1 MADVARKGQILL
13 GKYEVLELLG
23 AGGMGLVYRARH
35 LDLKQDVALK
45 FLQPA
50 LVGRAD
56 AVERFLREARTMARL
71 TSEHVTRVMDVAK
84 LESGVPYLVMEFLHG
99 TDLQALIE
107 REPLPIEEAVEYLLQ
122 ACEAVAEAH
131 ALGMV
136 HRDIKPSNLFLT
148 RRRDR
153 RPLVK
158 VLDFGISKIP
168 LDEGELG
175 PVVTATN
182 AVIGSP
188 RYMAPEQIRSAKSV
202 DARAD
207 IWSLGIVLH
216 ELVTGQHP
224 FPAETPWD
232 TMALILSQPPVP
244 ARQQRADVPEALE
257 AIVLRCLSKER
268 SERFADVASFTAALS
283 EFGSVRARISAE
295 TARATLEQPVEART
309 QTLAP
314 QAVELAAEHTAP
326 TLNPPSGSTVTDE
339 LWGRPKPRTRRRPLL
354 IAGATALALGSV
366 AALWLALRTSDDPAQ
381 HELAAPTQSVLPPP
395 ASLAARPQS
404 KPELRPPEASPSVA
418 PVPASAPASVTSTA
432 PAPAPSPEPAP
443 QVAPVAVPVAPASI
457 APRRT
462 TPPREAP
469 KPARSEASAKAKPRS
484 AEEILNQRVF
494 QPKKP

>member
-1 MADVARKGQILL
+1 MSDVARKGQILL

-84 LESGVPYLVMEFLHG
+84 LDSGVPYLVMEFLHG
-99 TDLQALIE
+99 TDLQTLIE
-107 REPLPIEEAVEYLLQ
+107 RGPLPLEEAVEYLLQ

-131 ALGMV
+131 LLGMV

-168 LDEGELG
+168 LDEAELG
-175 PVVTATN
+175 PIVTATN

-188 RYMAPEQIRSAKSV
+188 RYMSPEQIRSAKTV

-232 TMALILSQPPVP
+232 TMAMILSQPPVP
-244 ARQQRADVPEALE
+244 ARKQRADVPEALE

-268 SERFADVASFTAALS
+268 GERFPDVASFASALS
-283 EFGSVRARISAE
+283 ELGSEQARISAE
-295 TARATLEQPVEART
+295 RARATLEPPTEERAHAVMAQPVELR
-309 QTLAP
+309 P
-314 QAVELAAEHTAP
+314 PEHTAP
-326 TLNPPSGSTVTDE
+326 TLNPPSGSTVTDQ
-339 LWGRPKPRTRRRPLL
+339 LWTNKRPSGGRRPLFV
-354 IAGATALALGSV
+354 AGAATLALGS
-366 AALWLALRTSDDPAQ
+366 AALIWVAVRAPA
-381 HELAAPTQSVLPPP
+381 EPGS
-395 ASLAARPQS
+395 
-404 KPELRPPEASPSVA
+404 PELGAASESA
-418 PVPASAPASVTSTA
+418 KVPAASMR
-432 PAPAPSPEPAP
+432 PAPSPK
-443 QVAPVAVPVAPASI
+443 PVI
-457 APRRT
+457 APLLVPEPTLAPPATTAAMRRG
-462 TPPREAP
+462 P
-469 KPARSEASAKAKPRS
+469 KRIAMPDSELVSDSLAGAASSRFG
-484 AEEILNQRVF
+484 ICTIR
-494 QPKKP
+494 

>member
-1 MADVARKGQILL
+1 MSDVARKGQILL

-84 LESGVPYLVMEFLHG
+84 LDSGVPYLVMEFLHG
-99 TDLQALIE
+99 TDLQTLIE
-107 REPLPIEEAVEYLLQ
+107 RGPLPLEEAVEYLLQ

-131 ALGMV
+131 LLGMV

-168 LDEGELG
+168 LDEAELG
-175 PVVTATN
+175 PIVTATN

-188 RYMAPEQIRSAKSV
+188 RYMSPEQIRSAKTV

-232 TMALILSQPPVP
+232 TMAMILSQPPVP
-244 ARQQRADVPEALE
+244 ARNQRADVPEALE

-268 SERFADVASFTAALS
+268 GERFPDVASFAAALS
-283 EFGSVRARISAE
+283 ELGSEQARISAE
-295 TARATLEQPVEART
+295 RARATLEPPAEASAHSVVAQPVELR
-309 QTLAP
+309 P
-314 QAVELAAEHTAP
+314 EHTAP
-326 TLNPPSGSTVTDE
+326 TLNPPSGSTVTDQ
-339 LWGRPKPRTRRRPLL
+339 LWTKKRPSGGRRPLL
-354 IAGATALALGSV
+354 VAAAATLALGSAAMIWV
-366 AALWLALRTSDDPAQ
+366 AVRAPAEPGSP
-381 HELAAPTQSVLPPP
+381 ELAAASESAKVP
-395 ASLAARPQS
+395 AASARPAPR
-404 KPELRPPEASPSVA
+404 PEPVIAPL
-418 PVPASAPASVTSTA
+418 PVPEPAPAA
-432 PAPAPSPEPAP
+432 PAPTLAAPEPALSVTPSPEPP
-443 QVAPVAVPVAPASI
+443 PKVAPVTTPLAPASS
-457 APRRT
+457 APRPAAQREASK
-462 TPPREAP
+462 PPRPET
-469 KPARSEASAKAKPRS
+469 SAKARART

-494 QPKKP
+494 QPKRP

>member
-1 MADVARKGQILL
+1 MTDVARKGQILL

-23 AGGMGLVYRARH
+23 AGGMGLVYHARH

-50 LVGRAD
+50 LVERED

-99 TDLQALIE
+99 TDLHALIE
-107 REPLPIEEAVEYLLQ
+107 REPLPIADAAEYLLQ

-131 ALGMV
+131 LLGMV

-148 RRRDR
+148 RRRDG

-168 LDEGELG
+168 LDEAELG

-232 TMALILSQPPVP
+232 TLAMILSQPPVP
-244 ARQQRADVPEALE
+244 ARQHRADIPEALE
-257 AIVLRCLSKER
+257 ALVLRCLSKDR
-268 SERFADVASFTAALS
+268 SERFPDVASFAAALS
-283 EFGSVRARISAE
+283 EFGSERARTSAE
-295 TARATLEQPVEART
+295 TARATLEPPSEASTHSVVSQPVELRS
-309 QTLAP
+309 
-314 QAVELAAEHTAP
+314 EYTAP
-326 TLNPPSGSTVTDE
+326 TLNPPSGSTVTDG
-339 LWGRPKPRTRRRPLL
+339 LWGSIRPRAGRRPLL
-354 IAGATALALGSV
+354 VAGAATLALGSI
-366 AALWLALRTSDDPAQ
+366 AAIWFAAGAPDAPKG
-381 HELAAPTQSVLPPP
+381 HELGAATDSVVPPAASLRVESVAKPVPTPEPRPSFTPASEPPP
-395 ASLAARPQS
+395 G
-404 KPELRPPEASPSVA
+404 
-418 PVPASAPASVTSTA
+418 
-432 PAPAPSPEPAP
+432 PAPPAVEPI
-443 QVAPVAVPVAPASI
+443 AVPVAPASVI
-457 APRRT
+457 PRHSAQREGSR
-462 TPPREAP
+462 PPRA
-469 KPARSEASAKAKPRS
+469 EASAKAKAKPRS

-494 QPKKP
+494 QSKKP

>member
-23 AGGMGLVYRARH
+23 AGGMGLVYHARH

-50 LVGRAD
+50 LVERED

-99 TDLQALIE
+99 TDLHALIE
-107 REPLPIEEAVEYLLQ
+107 REPLPIADAVEYLLQ

-131 ALGMV
+131 LLGMV

-148 RRRDR
+148 RRRDG

-168 LDEGELG
+168 LDEAELG

-232 TMALILSQPPVP
+232 TLAMILSQPPVP
-244 ARQQRADVPEALE
+244 ARQHRADIPEALE
-257 AIVLRCLSKER
+257 ALVLRCLSKER
-268 SERFADVASFTAALS
+268 SERFPDVASFAAALS
-283 EFGSVRARISAE
+283 EFGSERARTSAE
-295 TARATLEQPVEART
+295 TGRATLEPLPEASTHSVVSQPVELRS
-309 QTLAP
+309 
-314 QAVELAAEHTAP
+314 EYTAP
-326 TLNPPSGSTVTDE
+326 TLNPPRGSTVTDGV
-339 LWGRPKPRTRRRPLL
+339 WGSIRPRAGRRPLL
-354 IAGATALALGSV
+354 VAGAASLALGSI
-366 AALWLALRTSDDPAQ
+366 AAIWFAVRAPDGPRG
-381 HELAAPTQSVLPPP
+381 HELGAATDSVVPPAASLRVESEAKPGPAPEPRPNVTPAPEPPAEPAPEPTPAAPPI
-395 ASLAARPQS
+395 A
-404 KPELRPPEASPSVA
+404 
-418 PVPASAPASVTSTA
+418 VPLAPASVVPRQSAQREGSKPPRAETST
-432 PAPAPSPEPAP
+432 
-443 QVAPVAVPVAPASI
+443 
-457 APRRT
+457 
-462 TPPREAP
+462 
-469 KPARSEASAKAKPRS
+469 KAKTKARS

-494 QPKKP
+494 QSKKP